1 MKRLEIAAA
10 AVSAAILITA
20 AVYWV
25 LQVRDVLAQFEKAYG
40 GG

>member
-1 MKRLEIAAA
+1 MKRLELTAA

-25 LQVRDVLAQFEKAYG
+25 LQVRDVLGQLAKAAG
-40 GG
+40 G

>member
-10 AVSAAILITA
+10 ALSAAILIIATVFWIIQIRGA
-20 AVYWV
+20 REM
-25 LQVRDVLAQFEKAYG
+25 LEKAYG